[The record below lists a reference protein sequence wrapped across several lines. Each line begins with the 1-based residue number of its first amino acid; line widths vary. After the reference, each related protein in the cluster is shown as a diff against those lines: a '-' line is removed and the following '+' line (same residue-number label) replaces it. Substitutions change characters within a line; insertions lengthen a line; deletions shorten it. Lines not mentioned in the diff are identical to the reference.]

1 MDLISSIKQAFTRRT
16 YTDADMDRLMRFAK
30 SKQGLKLTAQLMQQ
44 TDSLTKKDIGRVY
57 AYGGLPCLPPCPNIF
72 LCQAVGLLH

>member
-16 YTDADMDRLMRFAK
+16 YTEADMDRLIRFAK

-44 TDSLTKKDIGRVY
+44 TDSLTKKDI
-57 AYGGLPCLPPCPNIF
+57 AT
-72 LCQAVGLLH
+72 